1 MGAALLSAVS
11 TLMFNQLRELLT
23 NSIDAFVA
31 FLGRYGQSVEV
42 AVYPV
47 WRPRPIGVPGPP
59 EGSARS

>member
-1 MGAALLSAVS
+1 
-11 TLMFNQLRELLT
+11 MFNQLRELLT

-47 WRPRPIGVPGPP
+47 GRATPPHRRPRTT
-59 EGSARS
+59 